1 MYLRF
6 FLFALLTSLGASAQ
20 GRITAEITNFDNNKG
35 VLRACLFDNAA
46 AFGGK
51 GSPVQCVEVTI
62 TNKTARIVFD
72 RVPAGTYAVS
82 VFHDANNNKEFD
94 TNFLGIPSEGYGASR
109 NSLPFAAAPK
119 FNDNK
124 FTVSNG
130 MVTEL
135 KIKLRNL

>member
-1 MYLRF
+1 MYLRILIL
-6 FLFALLTSLGASAQ
+6 FLLSTLGASAQ
-20 GRITAEITNFDNNKG
+20 GKVTAEITNFENNKG
-35 VLRACLFDNAA
+35 VLRACLFDNAN
-46 AFGGK
+46 AFAGK
-51 GSPVQCVEVTI
+51 GSPVQCVEVMV

-82 VFHDANNNKEFD
+82 VFHDANNNNEFD

-124 FTVSNG
+124 FTVTSG

-135 KIKLRNL
+135 KIRLRNL

>member
-1 MYLRF
+1 MNLRRLIG
-6 FLFALLTSLGASAQ
+6 FLFLSFGAKAQ
-20 GRITAEITNFDNNKG
+20 GKVTAEITNFDNNKG
-35 VLRACLFDNAA
+35 VLRACLFDNAN
-46 AFGGK
+46 AFSGK
-51 GSPVQCVEVTI
+51 GSPVQCVEVTVV
-62 TNKTARIVFD
+62 NKTARIVFD

-82 VFHDANNNKEFD
+82 VFHDANNNNEFD
-94 TNFLGIPSEGYGASR
+94 TNFLGIPTEGYGASR